1 MKKNKKKGTASK
13 KAKPEAAETPA
24 AESVEDTPEAP
35 PSDDKAADEA
45 LEESPVKEPEPLLEE
60 PPKDD
65 SEELSPSA
73 TPSLAQQSKLR
84 STSFRAGSIPSGG
97 ASSPVPFSPGPFSP
111 DGDTAPE
118 IYRKHVAKIEDLEK
132 ENKRLAKEASDSEKR
147 WQKAEEEL
155 ADIRD
160 ADGDDAAAE
169 GGDNGQVDKLVR
181 IRNIPDV
188 PWAG

>member
-35 PSDDKAADEA
+35 PSDDKADEA
-45 LEESPVKEPEPLLEE
+45 LEESAVKEPEPLLEE

-65 SEELSPSA
+65 SGELSPSA

-84 STSFRAGSIPSGG
+84 STSFRAGSTPSGG
-97 ASSPVPFSPGPFSP
+97 ATSPVPFSPGPFSP

-181 IRNIPDV
+181 VRNIPDV
-188 PWAG
+188 P